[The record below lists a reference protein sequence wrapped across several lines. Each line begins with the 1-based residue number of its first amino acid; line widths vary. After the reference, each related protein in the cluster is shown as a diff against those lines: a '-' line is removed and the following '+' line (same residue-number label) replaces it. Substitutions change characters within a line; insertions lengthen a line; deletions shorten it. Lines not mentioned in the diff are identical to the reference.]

1 MLEGHEE
8 LIQKFDEDYIKKFK
22 AMQEERIAKEHERD
36 EILIEQQ
43 LLDEKRRASLRANTS
58 KVVDDLYREHLYLVK
73 TIYQPM
79 HDKLI
84 KMGASCP
91 TCTRNHYDYD

>member
-1 MLEGHEE
+1 MLEDHNED
-8 LIQKFDEDYIKKFK
+8 LIQKFDEEYIKKFQ
-22 AMQEERIAKEHERD
+22 AMQEERIAREHERD

-43 LLDEKRRASLRANTS
+43 VLEEKRRASLRANAS
-58 KVVDDLYREHLYLVK
+58 KVVDDLYREHLYLIK

-84 KMGASCP
+84 KMGAK
-91 TCTRNHYDYD
+91 CTEDHNYYG